1 MQLSAAA
8 FPAVCLVLLA
18 SSTVAV
24 EERAAANPL
33 GKVVELMD
41 SLSAKLVKDGEAEDK
56 AFHEWFQWCDDT
68 TQEQRFVIKSATTKV
83 NELKATIEKSA
94 SDIEASEG
102 KIEDLA
108 GKIAKAEG
116 ELKDATLVREKEA
129 KEFEEAESELVDTV
143 DAVTRAIG
151 IIEKE
156 MAKNPAA
163 FMQVD
168 ASSIT
173 NLVGALSSIVDAAGV
188 ATADRKTL
196 VAFAQARDQSDDEET
211 GAPDPAAYKSQ
222 SGGIMDVLE
231 DLKAKAEKELSDLRK
246 AESNTKHN
254 FNMLKQSL
262 EDESAY
268 STKEKKEEQD
278 FKAETEETQATAT
291 ADLAT
296 TSKLLAKT
304 ESNLKTT
311 QEDCMKTAADH
322 EASTI
327 ARAEEL
333 KVVAEAKKI
342 IQDTSAGAVDETY
355 SFVQVSS
362 LRTEVDMK
370 GAEVTR
376 FLRTL
381 ARNQHS
387 EALSQ
392 LASRITALMQFGRR
406 NGEDPF
412 VKVKGLL
419 QDMIEKLEK
428 EADAAAT
435 EKAYCDEQIA
445 KTESKKSELDDD
457 VAKLTSKIDTKSAAS
472 AKLKEEVKVLQEELA
487 AMAKEQ
493 SDMDKVRAD
502 QHAAYV
508 SAKADLELGLTG
520 VSKALR
526 VLRKYYQGEGAAA
539 LLQGG
544 GAQPAK
550 PVFHSKASGAGG
562 GITDILEV
570 VESDFAKALETE
582 EAMESDSQAAYDERT
597 QEIKVSTAERTKDA
611 EFKTQ
616 ESKNLDKEVDELSAD
631 RESTQSELDAVNEY
645 YAKVKDRCIAK
656 PESYEERKA
665 RREAEIVGLKEALQI
680 LSEETAPAVLLQ
692 ARHRHSLRHQ
702 TLSA

>member
-1 MQLSAAA
+1 MQFSVAA
-8 FPAVCLVLLA
+8 FPALCLVFLA
-18 SSTVAV
+18 TGALAV

-33 GKVVELMD
+33 GKVVELLD
-41 SLSAKLVKDGEAEDK
+41 SLAAKLAKDGEAEDK
-56 AFHEWFQWCDDT
+56 AFNAYVEWCDDT
-68 TQEQRFVIKSATTKV
+68 TKEQQFVIKTATTKV
-83 NELKATIEKSA
+83 KELKATIEKA
-94 SDIEASEG
+94 TSDIEASEG

-108 GKIAKAEG
+108 GKIAKADG
-116 ELKDATLVREKEA
+116 EQKDATLVREKEA

-143 DAVTRAIG
+143 DAVSRAIG

-168 ASSIT
+168 ASSIA

-188 ATADRKTL
+188 ATADKNTL
-196 VAFAQARDQSDDEET
+196 VAFVQAREQSDDEEA
-211 GAPDPAAYKSQ
+211 GAPDPAAYKSH
-222 SGGIMDVLE
+222 SSGIMDVLE
-231 DLKAKAEKELSDLRK
+231 DLKGKAETELSDLRK

-262 EDESAY
+262 EDEIAY
-268 STKEKKEEQD
+268 NTKEKQEEQD
-278 FKAETEETQATAT
+278 FLAETEGTKATAT
-291 ADLAT
+291 GDLAT
-296 TSKLLAKT
+296 TSKRLAET
-304 ESNLKTT
+304 ESDLKAT
-311 QEDCMKTAADH
+311 QDDCMKMASDHDASTAA
-322 EASTI
+322 
-327 ARAEEL
+327 RVEEI

-342 IQDTSAGAVDETY
+342 LQDTSAGAVDETY
-355 SFVQVSS
+355 SFAQVSS

-370 GAEVTR
+370 GAEVMR
-376 FLRTL
+376 FVRTL

-392 LASRITALMQFGRR
+392 LASRIAALMQFGRR

-412 VKVKGLL
+412 VKVKGLI
-419 QDMIEKLEK
+419 QDMIEKLER

-435 EKAYCDEQIA
+435 EKAYCDEQMA
-445 KTESKKSELDDD
+445 KTESKKSELEDD
-457 VAKLTSKIDTKSAAS
+457 VAKQTSKIDTKSAAS
-472 AKLKEEVKVLQEELA
+472 AKLREEVKVLQEELA

-493 SDMDKVRAD
+493 STMDMVRAD

-508 SAKADLELGLTG
+508 DAKADLELGLTG
-520 VSKALR
+520 VSKALQ

-544 GAQPAK
+544 EGQPAK

-582 EAMESDSQAAYDERT
+582 ETLESDAKAAYDERT
-597 QEIKVSTAERTKDA
+597 QEIKVSTAERTKDV

-656 PESYEERKA
+656 PEAYEERKS
-665 RREAEIVGLKEALQI
+665 RREAEITGLKEALRI
-680 LSEETAPAVLLQ
+680 MSEETAPAVLLQ
-692 ARHRHSLRHQ
+692 ARHRHATRHQ

>member
-1 MQLSAAA
+1 
-8 FPAVCLVLLA
+8 LVLLA
-18 SSTVAV
+18 TGALAV

-33 GKVVELMD
+33 GKVIELLD
-41 SLSAKLVKDGEAEDK
+41 SCAAKLVKDGEAEDK
-56 AFHEWFQWCDDT
+56 AFNTYVEWCDDT
-68 TQEQRFVIKSATTKV
+68 TKEQQFVIKTATTKV
-83 NELKATIEKSA
+83 KELKATIDKAA
-94 SDIEASEG
+94 SDIEATEG

-116 ELKDATLVREKEA
+116 EKKDATLVREKEA

-188 ATADRKTL
+188 ATADKKTL
-196 VAFAQARDQSDDEET
+196 VAFVQAQEQSDDEET
-211 GAPDPAAYKSQ
+211 GAPDPAAYKSH
-222 SGGIMDVLE
+222 SSGIMDVLE

-254 FNMLKQSL
+254 FNMLEQSL
-262 EDESAY
+262 EDEIAY
-268 STKEKKEEQD
+268 NTKEKTEEQD
-278 FKAETEETQATAT
+278 FLSETEATKATAT
-291 ADLAT
+291 GDLAT
-296 TSKLLAKT
+296 TSKLLAET
-304 ESNLKTT
+304 EKDLKTT
-311 QEDCMKTAADH
+311 QDDCMKTASDH
-322 EASTI
+322 DASTA
-327 ARAEEL
+327 ARAEEM

-342 IQDTSAGAVDETY
+342 LQDTSAGAVDEAY
-355 SFVQVSS
+355 SFAQVSS
-362 LRTEVDMK
+362 LRTKVDMK

-376 FLRTL
+376 FVRTL

-387 EALSQ
+387 AALSQ
-392 LASRITALMQFGRR
+392 LASRIAALMQFGRR

-412 VKVKGLL
+412 VKVKGLIK
-419 QDMIEKLEK
+419 DMIEKLER

-435 EKAYCDEQIA
+435 EKAYCDEQMA
-445 KTESKKSELDDD
+445 KTESKKSELEDD

-493 SDMDKVRAD
+493 SQMDKVRAE

-508 SAKADLELGLTG
+508 DAKADLELGLTG
-520 VSKALR
+520 VSKALQ
-526 VLRKYYQGEGAAA
+526 VLRKYYQGDGAAA
-539 LLQGG
+539 LLQGAEG
-544 GAQPAK
+544 QPAK

-562 GITDILEV
+562 GIIDILEV

-582 EAMESDSQAAYDERT
+582 ETMESDAKAAYDERT
-597 QEIKVSTAERTKDA
+597 QEIKVSTAENTKDV

-616 ESKNLDKEVDELSAD
+616 ESKNLDKEVNELSAD

-645 YAKVKDRCIAK
+645 YAEVKDRCIAK
-656 PESYEERKA
+656 PETYEERKA
-665 RREAEIVGLKEALQI
+665 RREAEIAGLKEALQI

-692 ARHRHSLRHQ
+692 ARNRHSTRHQ
-702 TLSA
+702 TLSP